1 MVMALDELADVLP
14 DERYAPGRN
23 DEEIGKSI
31 SIFLYKQKKR
41 SGECFLL
48 KYFILNLT

>member
-1 MVMALDELADVLP
+1 MVMALDELADILP

-31 SIFLYKQKKR
+31 SIFLNKQKEVVR
-41 SGECFLL
+41 RVFLL
-48 KYFILNLT
+48 KYFYFE